1 VAAMLDGAEVAKH
14 NGQKSCWIVLESNV
28 YDVTTFLS
36 LHPGGAGILLKQA
49 GTVCKIHRMDGR

>member
-1 VAAMLDGAEVAKH
+1 MLDGAEVAKH
-14 NGQKSCWIVLESNV
+14 NSQKSCWIVLESNV

-49 GTVCKIHRMDGR
+49 GTVCKNAQD